1 MSAKNTAARPLPA
14 GYRREL
20 DKQQGAVLEA
30 QAVLGCIITAI
41 DDYSESS
48 SEKLPLFSYALRV
61 VAAHLEKVST
71 ALYEEELTVAAAK
84 PDEEEEDDD

>member
-1 MSAKNTAARPLPA
+1 MSTKNTAAKPLPA

-20 DKQQGAVLEA
+20 DRQQSAVLEA

-48 SEKLPLFSYALRV
+48 SEEMPLFTHALRV

-84 PDEEEEDDD
+84 PDEEDDDD

>member
-20 DKQQGAVLEA
+20 DKQQNAVLEA
-30 QAVLGCIITAI
+30 QAILGCVITAI

-48 SEKLPLFSYALRV
+48 SEELPLFSHALRV
-61 VAAHLEKVST
+61 VVAHLEKVST
-71 ALYEEELTVAAAK
+71 ALYEEELTVAVAK
-84 PDEEEEDDD
+84 PDEEDDD